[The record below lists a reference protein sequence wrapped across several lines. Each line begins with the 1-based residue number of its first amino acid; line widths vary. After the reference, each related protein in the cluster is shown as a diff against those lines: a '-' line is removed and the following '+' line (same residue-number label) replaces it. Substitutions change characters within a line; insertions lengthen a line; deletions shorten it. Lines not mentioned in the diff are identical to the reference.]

1 MRGRSALLVLAVV
14 GSMALV
20 AQAGAN
26 PGKYDGTYRLNAP
39 KFPGKIVGKCSNGKG
54 TSIPIPARAMTI
66 HVRNDKLNGQK
77 IDKYGDI
84 TRISHSAVPI
94 DGVSVTVSVM
104 TKWAFGFNAGDL
116 MSYSMHMMGKATGKD
131 GTCSI
136 TGSLLQTG
144 RRIGP

>member
-1 MRGRSALLVLAVV
+1 MRGRTALLVLAVV

-39 KFPGKIVGKCSNGKG
+39 KFPGKISGKCSNGKG
-54 TSIPIPARAMTI
+54 SSITIPARAKI
-66 HVRNDKLNGQK
+66 FHVRNNIVNGHR
-77 IDKYGDI
+77 IDKFGGVTI
-84 TRISHSAVPI
+84 LSHSAVPI
-94 DGVSVTVSVM
+94 SGVAVTVSVLV
-104 TKWAFGFNAGDL
+104 KWSFGFNAGDIV
-116 MSYSMHMMGKATGKD
+116 SYSMHMMGKATGKD
-131 GTCSI
+131 GTCSV